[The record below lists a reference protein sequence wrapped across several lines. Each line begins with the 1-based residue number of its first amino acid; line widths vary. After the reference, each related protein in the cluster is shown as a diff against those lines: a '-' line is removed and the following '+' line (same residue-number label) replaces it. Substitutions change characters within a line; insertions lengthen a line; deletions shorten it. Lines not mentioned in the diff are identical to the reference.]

1 MHKWVATNLQFP
13 TNSTDALEAA
23 VSPSSIIRL
32 SHDGNGRGA
41 DSSPTGNDDGGGG
54 GAPLKVL
61 AVISLFDKEFMSN
74 DHYKSMIT
82 AHYEKAL
89 EVELHRLQRLTTPP
103 DVVVCIISGQIASN
117 ALLDPTVSA
126 PAVAPFLIL
135 PY

>member
-32 SHDGNGRGA
+32 SHDSN
-41 DSSPTGNDDGGGG
+41 PTGNDDGGGG
-54 GAPLKVL
+54 GAPPKVL